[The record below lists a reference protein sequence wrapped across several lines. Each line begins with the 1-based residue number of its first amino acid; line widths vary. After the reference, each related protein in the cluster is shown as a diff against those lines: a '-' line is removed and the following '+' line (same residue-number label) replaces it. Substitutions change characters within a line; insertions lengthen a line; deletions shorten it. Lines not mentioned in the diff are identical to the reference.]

1 MTSELT
7 RLICR
12 LHMGSGSRKN
22 SAVVIL
28 IVAARYMNGGVELI
42 KRSYPRFAQK
52 VGGGMGEKDS
62 SDRSGSRLQEHV
74 VGKGKRVP
82 VTCSRCCCS
91 T

>member
-28 IVAARYMNGGVELI
+28 IVAARDMNGGGVELI

-52 VGGGMGEKDS
+52 VGW
-62 SDRSGSRLQEHV
+62 
-74 VGKGKRVP
+74 GKGFV
-82 VTCSRCCCS
+82 
-91 T
+91 